1 MSPKTPTTS
10 VASLAPVASA
20 APLTSSSNVAPKGEA
35 AGPASELPPLRER
48 ELAQL
53 VNIGPFTA
61 RRLQSIGLR
70 RPADLEALGAVA
82 AYRSLAA
89 AWPDDTTV
97 FTLYALQ
104 GALMDLRWD
113 ALPDDVRAD
122 LWSSVA

>member
-1 MSPKTPTTS
+1 MLPKSPAAFLAS
-10 VASLAPVASA
+10 V
-20 APLTSSSNVAPKGEA
+20 SSST
-35 AGPASELPPLRER
+35 AGALKANPAVPASEAPPFRER

-70 RPADLEALGAVA
+70 RPVDLEAVGAVA

-113 ALPDDVRAD
+113 ALPDEVRAD